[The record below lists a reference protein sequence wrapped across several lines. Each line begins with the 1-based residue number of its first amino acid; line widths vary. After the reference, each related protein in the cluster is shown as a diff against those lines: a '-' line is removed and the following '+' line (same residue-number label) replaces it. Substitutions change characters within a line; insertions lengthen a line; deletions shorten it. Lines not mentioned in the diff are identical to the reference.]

1 MQAVLGCGTPVLYNR
16 TIHRATYPSPRKMS
30 TNEIKVKSRAL
41 LISMAILLAGG
52 AFLAQSTAATSFNN
66 VQVFVSSSSSHPTG
80 FQFAAYNLTGS
91 LIASYQSPYPA
102 AAFELPSGGYLF
114 TVSSSSF
121 NPLMKYPCPIMAG
134 GASQGSGSASPA
146 IKSDGSAMMPIA
158 CYPQSSEYGYAIT
171 NISGS
176 QTVNIEMKNVSALPT
191 TDVTIKVAYVNG
203 TAAAD
208 ASVYASVVGEYYGWW
223 QNSAIRMGAQT
234 DSNGIAHLVLPS
246 APAVVTA
253 WKWVSIP
260 IPEGQKTIQTTVGGE
275 KVNVTV
281 YWQPT
286 YVGLS
291 GSGLLLPPQ
300 NSVSLTLH
308 YQQPNYWVMPMGAA
322 SKDAYVGGAPSATIA
337 SQPNGMPSS
346 VAQGSSQNYL
356 PSQIP
361 AFQASGVSS
370 PSGSQ
375 AGFFGV
381 DAATAAF
388 VLLAVVVVGAA
399 IVVARHRISKP
410 STPTG

>member
-1 MQAVLGCGTPVLYNR
+1 
-16 TIHRATYPSPRKMS
+16 MS
-30 TNEIKVKSRAL
+30 TNEIKANSRAL
-41 LISMAILLAGG
+41 LLSMAILLAGG
-52 AFLAQSTAATSFNN
+52 AFLAQSTAATQFNN
-66 VQVFVSSSSSHPTG
+66 VQVFANSPSSHPNG

-91 LIASYQSPYPA
+91 LIASYQSSYPA

-114 TVSSSSF
+114 TVSSTSF
-121 NPLMKYPCPIMAG
+121 NPLMKYPCPIMAA
-134 GASQGSGSASPA
+134 GATQGTGSASPA
-146 IKSDGSAMMPIA
+146 IKSNGSATMMPVA

-176 QTVNIEMKNVSALPT
+176 QTVNIEMKNVSQLPT
-191 TDVTIKVAYVNG
+191 TDITVKVAYVNG

-234 DSNGIAHLVLPS
+234 DGNGVAHLVLPS

-253 WKWVSIP
+253 WKWVP
-260 IPEGQKTIQTTVGGE
+260 IPVPKGQNTIQTTVGGE

-300 NSVSLTLH
+300 SSISMTLH
-308 YQQPNYWVMPMGAA
+308 YQQPDYWVMPMGVA
-322 SKDAYVGGAPSATIA
+322 SKDAHAGGAPSATIA

-361 AFQASGVSS
+361 AFQANGVSS

-375 AGFFGV
+375 AGLFGV
-381 DAATAAF
+381 DFATIAF
-388 VLLAVVVVGAA
+388 TLLAVVVVGAA
-399 IVVARHRISKP
+399 IVVARHRTSKP

>member
-1 MQAVLGCGTPVLYNR
+1 
-16 TIHRATYPSPRKMS
+16 MS
-30 TNEIKVKSRAL
+30 TNEIKAKSRAL
-41 LISMAILLAGG
+41 LLSMALLLTGT
-52 AFLAQSTAATSFNN
+52 AFLAQPASAVSFNN
-66 VQVFVSSSSSHPTG
+66 VQVFATSAYSHSNG

-91 LIASYQSPYPA
+91 LIASYQTPYPA

-114 TVSSSSF
+114 TVSSTSF
-121 NPLMKYPCPIMAG
+121 NLLAKYPCPVMAG
-134 GASQGSGSASPA
+134 GVAQGSGSASSA

-191 TDVTIKVAYVNG
+191 TDVTVKVSYVNG

-208 ASVYASVVGEYYGWW
+208 ASVYASVVGEYYWWW

-234 DSNGIAHLVLPS
+234 DSSGVAHLVLPS
-246 APAVVTA
+246 APTVVTA
-253 WKWVSIP
+253 WKWVPVP
-260 IPEGQKTIQTTVGGE
+260 IPKGQNTIQTTVGGE
-275 KVNVTV
+275 KINVTV

-291 GSGLLLPPQ
+291 SSGLLLPPQ

-308 YQQPNYWVMPMGAA
+308 YQQPDYWVMPMGVD
-322 SKDAYVGGAPSATIA
+322 SKQAYVGGVPSATVA
-337 SQPNGMPSS
+337 SQPNGTPSLAPTNPG
-346 VAQGSSQNYL
+346 AQSSQQYYL

-361 AFQASGVSS
+361 AIQQAGGVSS
-370 PSGSQ
+370 PSAQ

-381 DAATAAF
+381 DAAMAAF
-388 VLLAVVVVGAA
+388 VLLAVLVLGAA
-399 IVVARHRISKP
+399 IVVSRHRISKP

>member
-1 MQAVLGCGTPVLYNR
+1 
-16 TIHRATYPSPRKMS
+16 MS
-30 TNEIKVKSRAL
+30 TNEIKAKSRAL
-41 LISMAILLAGG
+41 LLSMVLLLAGA
-52 AFLAQSTAATSFNN
+52 AFLAPASAKLSFNN
-66 VQVFVSSSSSHPTG
+66 VQVFATSASDQSNG

-91 LIASYQSPYPA
+91 LIASYQTPYPA

-114 TVSSSSF
+114 TVSSTSF
-121 NPLMKYPCPIMAG
+121 NLLAKYPCPMMAG
-134 GASQGSGSASPA
+134 GAAPGAGSASPA
-146 IKSDGSAMMPIA
+146 IQSNDSVKAMPIA

-176 QTVNIEMKNVSALPT
+176 QTISIEMKNVSALPT
-191 TDVTIKVAYVNG
+191 TDVTVKVAYVNG

-208 ASVYASVVGEYYGWW
+208 ASVYASVVGEYYWWW

-234 DSNGIAHLVLPS
+234 DSNGVAHLVLPS
-246 APAVVTA
+246 APSVVTA
-253 WKWVSIP
+253 WKWVPVP
-260 IPEGQKTIQTTVGGE
+260 IPKGQNTIQTTVGGE
-275 KVNVTV
+275 KINVTV

-300 NSVSLTLH
+300 NSISLTLH
-308 YQQPNYWVMPMGAA
+308 YQQPDYWVMPMGVD
-322 SKDAYVGGAPSATIA
+322 SKQAYVGGAPSATVA
-337 SQPNGMPSS
+337 SQPNGTPSLAS
-346 VAQGSSQNYL
+346 SNAGAQGSSQYYL

-361 AFQASGVSS
+361 AIQQAGGVSS
-370 PSGSQ
+370 PSSQ

-381 DAATAAF
+381 DAATAAAF
-388 VLLAVVVVGAA
+388 ALLAVVVVGAA

>member
-1 MQAVLGCGTPVLYNR
+1 
-16 TIHRATYPSPRKMS
+16 MS
-30 TNEIKVKSRAL
+30 TNEIKAKSRAL
-41 LISMAILLAGG
+41 LLSMAILVAGG
-52 AFLAQSTAATSFNN
+52 AFLAQSTAATPFNN
-66 VQVFVSSSSSHPTG
+66 VQVFVSSASSHPTG
-80 FQFAAYNLTGS
+80 FQFAAYNLSGS
-91 LIASYQSPYPA
+91 LIASYQSKYPA

-114 TVSSSSF
+114 TVSSTSF
-121 NPLMKYPCPIMAG
+121 NSMMKYPCPIMAG
-134 GASQGSGSASPA
+134 GATQGSASASAPA
-146 IKSDGSAMMPIA
+146 IRSNGSSGSAMMPIA

-191 TDVTIKVAYVNG
+191 TDVTVKVAFVNG

-234 DSNGIAHLVLPS
+234 DSNGVAHLVLPS

-286 YVGLS
+286 YIGLS
-291 GSGLLLPPQ
+291 GSGLLLPPG
-300 NSVSLTLH
+300 SSISLTLH
-308 YQQPNYWVMPMGAA
+308 YEQPDYWVMPMGAT
-322 SKDAYVGGAPSATIA
+322 SKDAFAGGAPSATIA

-370 PSGSQ
+370 PTGSQ

-381 DAATAAF
+381 DAATIAF
-388 VLLAVVVVGAA
+388 MLLAVVVVGAA
-399 IVVARHRISKP
+399 IVVARHRVSKP

>member
-1 MQAVLGCGTPVLYNR
+1 
-16 TIHRATYPSPRKMS
+16 MS
-30 TNEIKVKSRAL
+30 TNEIKAKSRAL
-41 LISMAILLAGG
+41 LLSMTILLAGG

-66 VQVFVSSSSSHPTG
+66 VQVFVSSSSSPPNG
-80 FQFAAYNLTGS
+80 FQFAAYNLTGN
-91 LIASYQSPYPA
+91 LIASYQSSYPA

-114 TVSSSSF
+114 TVSSTSF
-121 NPLMKYPCPIMAG
+121 NPLMKYPCPIMAA
-134 GASQGSGSASPA
+134 GATQGAGSASPA
-146 IKSDGSAMMPIA
+146 IRSNGSAGSAVMPIA

-171 NISGS
+171 SISSS

-191 TDVTIKVAYVNG
+191 TDVTVKVAYVNG

-234 DSNGIAHLVLPS
+234 DSNGVAHLVLPS

-300 NSVSLTLH
+300 SSISLTLR
-308 YQQPNYWVMPMGAA
+308 YQQPDYWVMPMGVA
-322 SKDAYVGGAPSATIA
+322 SKDAYVGGAPSATVA
-337 SQPNGMPSS
+337 NQPNGMPSL

-375 AGFFGV
+375 AGLFGV
-381 DAATAAF
+381 DAATIAF
-388 VLLAVVVVGAA
+388 ALLAVVVVGTA